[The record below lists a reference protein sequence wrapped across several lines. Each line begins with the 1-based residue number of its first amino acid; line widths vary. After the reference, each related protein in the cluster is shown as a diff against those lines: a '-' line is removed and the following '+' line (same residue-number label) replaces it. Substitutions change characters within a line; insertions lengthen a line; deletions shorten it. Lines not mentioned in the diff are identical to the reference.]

1 MKKIVALFV
10 SICLM
15 LSLATPAFAAKTSGA
30 ASTLRLEST
39 VGSVKLKN
47 AAGRNLKIT
56 GGVRLYNGYKLSTQ
70 KASYAYISL
79 DDNKAVKLDA
89 STNSEVF
96 QSGKKLELKVNSGQI
111 FFNVSEPLKADETL
125 TIRTSTMVTGVRGT
139 CGWVEAVNRNTTRIS
154 LLEGKL
160 AVTSTDPVTQDQRTI
175 IIVGGETAT
184 IVYHGEEKE
193 QDSDIPVEDETI
205 QDLIDSGVINEEH
218 IIASD
223 TGLTVEKLQE
233 EDVPGAVAVEV
244 KKDPALQQRI
254 EEDTQLSVPEIIGDA
269 ETRLDEEETQ
279 AEKEDAEIQAAV
291 EDLGAEVTD
300 PLFDEE
306 ETTDGDSA
314 AVPEPAPALETT
326 LDNPTTDEL
335 TATLNEGY
343 EIINVTNA
351 SLNNLDLSAA
361 ILNSDDAYIP
371 ANKAL
376 NIQSGSVRINDNSI
390 INVDS

>member
-1 MKKIVALFV
+1 MKKIVALLV

-184 IVYHGEEKE
+184 IVYHGEETG
-193 QDSDIPVEDETI
+193 QDSDTPVEDETI
-205 QDLIDSGVINEEH
+205 QDLIDSGVIREEH

-254 EEDTQLSVPEIIGDA
+254 EEDTRLSVPEIIGDA

-279 AEKEDAEIQAAV
+279 AVKEDE
-291 EDLGAEVTD
+291 EV
-300 PLFDEE
+300 
-306 ETTDGDSA
+306 
-314 AVPEPAPALETT
+314 
-326 LDNPTTDEL
+326 
-335 TATLNEGY
+335 
-343 EIINVTNA
+343 
-351 SLNNLDLSAA
+351 
-361 ILNSDDAYIP
+361 
-371 ANKAL
+371 
-376 NIQSGSVRINDNSI
+376 
-390 INVDS
+390 